1 MSSPAADWQTKA
13 RDQFESILLNVGL
26 AWKAEQEKHTVSI
39 QAGARE
45 HFAVALN
52 LGLRRLRSVASIEE
66 AAVLTVE
73 LASVYAL
80 KVAVFLFQDGEARA
94 KAMRNLG
101 QSVIEFSPNEAA
113 AFQTAIETKDPVVA
127 MGTPTE
133 ISGVLAERLG
143 TENAERVFL
152 YPMTTRGEV
161 KGVLLAAGSVQP
173 AALEL
178 IAGIAA
184 LQMETLIRPAPS
196 KELVSIALVSEP
208 GVSEAAESKPAQ
220 TAQSRWDELSPEL
233 QSLHLKAQRK
243 ARLRVAEMQI
253 EHRQAVQRGR
263 TKADLYGELRE
274 PIDRARDEFRREFL
288 ATPTMVDYLYLELIR
303 GLAQG
308 NDHLLGPS
316 FPGPLV

>member
-1 MSSPAADWQTKA
+1 MDRQIPDWQKKA
-13 RDQFESILLNVGL
+13 REQFESILLNVGL
-26 AWKAEQEKHTVSI
+26 AWKAEQEKHTVAI

-45 HFAVALN
+45 HFAAALN
-52 LGLRRLRSVASIEE
+52 LGLRRLRSASSIEE
-66 AAVLTVE
+66 VAVLTVE
-73 LASVYAL
+73 LASASAE

-101 QSVIEFSPNEAA
+101 QSVIEFSPNQAA
-113 AFQTAIETKDPVVA
+113 AFQTAIETQDPVVA
-127 MGTPTE
+127 MGTPPE
-133 ISGVLAERLG
+133 ISEVLAERLG
-143 TENAERVFL
+143 SENAERVFL

-184 LQMETLIRPAPS
+184 LQMETLVRPAPS
-196 KELVSIALVSEP
+196 NGLVSIA
-208 GVSEAAESKPAQ
+208 GVPEAKDTKRAP
-220 TAQSRWDELSPEL
+220 TAWEELTPEL
-233 QSLHLKAQRK
+233 QALHLKAQRK

-263 TKADLYGELRE
+263 AKADIYSELRE
-274 PIDRARDEFRREFL
+274 PIDVARDEFKRDFL
-288 ATPTMVDYLYLELIR
+288 ASTPTMVDYLYLELIR

-308 NDHLLGPS
+308 DDHLLGPS